1 MSARSE
7 SLAVTLKVP
16 DKKGGTSANGY
27 VMVLFPKPMYWYSIL
42 ADQFGVNA
50 YSTPAPIV

>member
-16 DKKGGTSANGY
+16 ATKGGTLANGY
-27 VMVLFPKPMYWYSIL
+27 VMVLFPKPVCWYSIL

-50 YSTPAPIV
+50 YSTPAPMV